1 MMLGAAGAD
10 AFTIREVGRALL
22 GHQLAGNMFTRLQRR
37 WNEPLSD
44 GKCFNARC
52 ATCVSVLPRKFA
64 RKSLRLS
71 LRSESLFSNLLV
83 LQNAKVA
90 ELADAPDLGSG
101 GETRGGSSPPFRTK
115 NSRRGSLQWFFLCAQ
130 FCAHPATESA
140 PTVVRAWRADGRLAP
155 LCRYPKR

>member
-52 ATCVSVLPRKFA
+52 TTCVSVAPRKFA

-83 LQNAKVA
+83 L
-90 ELADAPDLGSG
+90 
-101 GETRGGSSPPFRTK
+101 
-115 NSRRGSLQWFFLCAQ
+115 
-130 FCAHPATESA
+130 
-140 PTVVRAWRADGRLAP
+140 
-155 LCRYPKR
+155 